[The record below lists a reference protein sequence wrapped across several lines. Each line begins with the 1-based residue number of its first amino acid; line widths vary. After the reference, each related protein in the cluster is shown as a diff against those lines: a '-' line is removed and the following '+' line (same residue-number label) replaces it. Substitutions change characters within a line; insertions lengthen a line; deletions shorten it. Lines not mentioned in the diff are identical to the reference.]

1 MCHSCGFCKYAKF
14 DYTLTAKPCCA
25 VDPIENDE
33 DRNKSVAAINT
44 SLEKADRVYRTL
56 ISNKPTLELLIL
68 KITEHRLDRTSD
80 ENSAILSSNT
90 SGTTSTVS
98 GGGTHVNKAIQ
109 LLAQRYCGE
118 CKSSFEELSKIIQKV
133 LACRRE
139 LVTYDR
145 NQKEKSGKNKANASM
160 CKSTT
165 NSSGLVTSSA
175 AVSLIFYVESVSKSR
190 FFSNLQK
197 SSKSF

>member
-33 DRNKSVAAINT
+33 DRNKSVAAINS

-68 KITEHRLDRTSD
+68 KIAEHRLDKSSD
-80 ENSAILSSNT
+80 DNTGVLSGNA
-90 SGTTSTVS
+90 GTTTAVT
-98 GGGTHVNKAIQ
+98 GGNAHVNKAIQ
-109 LLAQRYCGE
+109 LLAQKYCGE

-145 NQKEKSGKNKANASM
+145 NQKDKGGKNRANSTVS
-160 CKSTT
+160 KSTV

-175 AVSLIFYVESVSKSR
+175 TVSICLLFIIY
-190 FFSNLQK
+190 LL
-197 SSKSF
+197 